1 MSHVTLVEIQP
12 GEFEFR
18 LPDIGEGVVEGE
30 IVKWLV
36 AEGDAVTEDQPVVE
50 IMTDKA
56 TVEIPSPKSG
66 VIRKRCWQE
75 GQICPVGQALIVI
88 GGAAGGASS
97 AAAAAPAMAAPAAV
111 LPPAGANGIGANG
124 HGPNGHAT
132 ITAPAPAARPAG
144 ERALAAP
151 ATRKLARELGV
162 DLQVVPGS
170 GPHGRVTREDVAA
183 FADRGGAPVA
193 ASAASAPAASAP
205 ANQVAAAGGSVH
217 GVSEERK
224 PLRGLRRKIAEKMV
238 QSAFTAPHVTT
249 FDEVDLTA
257 LVALRQRVKAK
268 AEAQGVKLSYMP
280 FFIKAVVAALKQFPA
295 FNASLDDAT
304 QEIVLK
310 RDHHIGFAAAT
321 DNGLLVPVIKNV
333 DRKSL
338 LEVAREMA
346 DLAERTRAGKASADE
361 LSGSTFT
368 ISNVG
373 SIGGLFATPIIN
385 HPEVAILGVNKL
397 QKRPVVLPDGS
408 IEARDM
414 MYLGLSFDHRVADGA
429 EAVQFLNHVIALL
442 QDPEGLLLAL

>member
-88 GGAAGGASS
+88 GGAAGGATP
-97 AAAAAPAMAAPAAV
+97 AVTPAMAAPAAV
-111 LPPAGANGIGANG
+111 APAAVANGHGANG
-124 HGPNGHAT
+124 HGANGHGT
-132 ITAPAPAARPAG
+132 LTTPASAARPAG

-162 DLQVVPGS
+162 DLQAVPGS

-183 FADRGGAPVA
+183 FADGGGAAVA
-193 ASAASAPAASAP
+193 ASAVAAPVAPAP
-205 ANQVAAAGGSVH
+205 ATVVTAAGSSALSP
-217 GVSEERK
+217 SEERK

-257 LVALRQRVKAK
+257 LVALRQRIKAK

-310 RDHHIGFAAAT
+310 RDYHIGFAAAT

-338 LEVAREMA
+338 LEIAREMA

-397 QKRPVVLPDGS
+397 QKRPVVLADGS

>member
-1 MSHVTLVEIQP
+1 MSHVTLVEIKP

-36 AEGDAVTEDQPVVE
+36 QDGDAVTEDQPIVE

-66 VIRKRCWQE
+66 TITRRFWSE
-75 GQICPVGQALIVI
+75 GQVCPVGQALVLIA
-88 GGAAGGASS
+88 GAAGGTIAPGLEGAMAEGPLVQEQAAPSLRSGAASS
-97 AAAAAPAMAAPAAV
+97 PAA
-111 LPPAGANGIGANG
+111 NGGVRAE
-124 HGPNGHAT
+124 
-132 ITAPAPAARPAG
+132 G
-144 ERALAAP
+144 ERVLAAP
-151 ATRKLARELGV
+151 ATRKLAREWGIEIQAV
-162 DLQVVPGS
+162 AGS
-170 GPHGRVTREDVAA
+170 GPHGRVTREDVEA
-183 FADRGGAPVA
+183 FRTGTFSVRPATLPVA
-193 ASAASAPAASAP
+193 AAPIVPASA
-205 ANQVAAAGGSVH
+205 VAGGA
-217 GVSEERK
+217 GDERR

-257 LVALRQRVKAK
+257 LVAMRQRIRPK
-268 AEAQGVKLSYMP
+268 AEALGVKLSYMP
-280 FFIKAVVAALKQFPA
+280 FFVKAVVAALRQFPT
-295 FNASLDDAT
+295 FNASLDDTT
-304 QEIVLK
+304 QELVIK
-310 RDHHIGFAAAT
+310 RDIHIGFAAAT
-321 DNGLLVPVIKNV
+321 DNGLLVPVIKNA

-338 LEVAREMA
+338 LEIGREMA
-346 DLAERTRAGKASADE
+346 EIAERTRAGKATSEE

-397 QKRPVVLPDGS
+397 QKRPVVSEDGS

-414 MYLGLSFDHRVADGA
+414 MYLGLSFDHRVNDGA
-429 EAVQFLNHVIALL
+429 EAVQFLNAVVGYLK
-442 QDPEGLLLAL
+442 DPEALFLTL

>member
-36 AEGDAVTEDQPVVE
+36 GEGDSVSEDQPVVE

-56 TVEIPSPKSG
+56 TVEIPSPKAG
-66 VIRKRCWQE
+66 TIRKRCWQE

-88 GGAAGGASS
+88 GGAA
-97 AAAAAPAMAAPAAV
+97 AAAPAASVPAAV
-111 LPPAGANGIGANG
+111 AAGNGAGG
-124 HGPNGHAT
+124 
-132 ITAPAPAARPAG
+132 PAPAAPAVVAPASRPAG

-162 DLQVVPGS
+162 DLHVVPGT
-170 GPHGRVTREDVAA
+170 GPHGRVTRDDVTA
-183 FADRGGAPVA
+183 FVGRGAQAPTVTPAPAPATPSGVA
-193 ASAASAPAASAP
+193 TPPGSAAPAAA
-205 ANQVAAAGGSVH
+205 
-217 GVSEERK
+217 EERR

-257 LVALRQRVKAK
+257 LVALRQRIKAR

-304 QEIVLK
+304 QEIVVK
-310 RDHHIGFAAAT
+310 REYHIGFAAAT
-321 DNGLLVPVIKNV
+321 DNGLLVPVIKHA

-338 LEVAREMA
+338 LEVARDMA
-346 DLAERTRAGKASADE
+346 GLAERTRAGKASADE
-361 LSGSTFT
+361 LTGSTFT
-368 ISNVG
+368 VSNVG

-397 QKRPVVLPDGS
+397 QKRPVVQADGT

-442 QDPEGLLLAL
+442 QDPEVLLLAL

>member
-88 GGAAGGASS
+88 GGAAGGATP
-97 AAAAAPAMAAPAAV
+97 AAAPLVAAPAAV
-111 LPPAGANGIGANG
+111 VPAVVANG
-124 HGPNGHAT
+124 HGTNGHGTNGHGTLA
-132 ITAPAPAARPAG
+132 APAPAARPAG

-162 DLQVVPGS
+162 DLQIVPGS
-170 GPHGRVTREDVAA
+170 GPHGRVTREDVAD
-183 FADRGGAPVA
+183 FAGRGGASVAAPVA
-193 ASAASAPAASAP
+193 AATAPAAPATVATTAGSSAP
-205 ANQVAAAGGSVH
+205 SP
-217 GVSEERK
+217 SEDRK

-257 LVALRQRVKAK
+257 LVALRQRIKAK

-295 FNASLDDAT
+295 FNASLDDAA

-310 RDHHIGFAAAT
+310 RYYHIGFAAAT
-321 DNGLLVPVIKNV
+321 DNGLLVPVLKNV

-338 LEVAREMA
+338 LEIAREMA